1 MKLKNTHI
9 FLITFNVS
17 PSNIF
22 AKSIG
27 VSYLMDESLDQLVMN
42 ISLSISFI
50 WNQFLQN
57 KNKNRQTID
66 SSNILNVVQ
75 SPMQKYTLPLKMFNK
90 KLIFNFFFHPQVMMI
105 VMNMVGTLMSH
116 F

>member
-1 MKLKNTHI
+1 M

-27 VSYLMDESLDQLVMN
+27 ISYLVDESLEQLLVMN
-42 ISLSISFI
+42 ISLSIPST

-57 KNKNRQTID
+57 KNKIRQTID
-66 SSNILNVVQ
+66 SNSILNVVQ
-75 SPMQKYTLPLKMFNK
+75 SPMQK
-90 KLIFNFFFHPQVMMI
+90 
-105 VMNMVGTLMSH
+105 
-116 F
+116 

>member
-1 MKLKNTHI
+1 
-9 FLITFNVS
+9 
-17 PSNIF
+17 
-22 AKSIG
+22 
-27 VSYLMDESLDQLVMN
+27 MDESFDQLVMN
-42 ISLSISFI
+42 ISLSIWFI

-75 SPMQKYTLPLKMFNK
+75 SPMQKYTLSLKMFNK

>member
-1 MKLKNTHI
+1 MILMSNSQMKLKNTQI

-22 AKSIG
+22 AKSID
-27 VSYLMDESLDQLVMN
+27 VSYLMDESLDQLWVMN

-66 SSNILNVVQ
+66 SSNILNVV
-75 SPMQKYTLPLKMFNK
+75 L
-90 KLIFNFFFHPQVMMI
+90 H
-105 VMNMVGTLMSH
+105 
-116 F
+116 

>member
-1 MKLKNTHI
+1 MILMSNSQMKLKNTQI

-22 AKSIG
+22 AKSID
-27 VSYLMDESLDQLVMN
+27 VSYLMDESLDQLWVMN

-66 SSNILNVVQ
+66 SSNILNVVLQ
-75 SPMQKYTLPLKMFNK
+75 CKST
-90 KLIFNFFFHPQVMMI
+90 H
-105 VMNMVGTLMSH
+105 SH
-116 F
+116 

>member
-1 MKLKNTHI
+1 MSNSQMKLKNTHM

-27 VSYLMDESLDQLVMN
+27 ISYLVDELLEQLFVMN
-42 ISLSISFI
+42 ISLSIPFT

-57 KNKNRQTID
+57 KNKIRQTID
-66 SSNILNVVQ
+66 SNSILNVVQ
-75 SPMQKYTLPLKMFNK
+75 SPMQK
-90 KLIFNFFFHPQVMMI
+90 
-105 VMNMVGTLMSH
+105 
-116 F
+116 

>member
-1 MKLKNTHI
+1 MKLKNTHM

-27 VSYLMDESLDQLVMN
+27 ISYLVDESLEQLLVMN
-42 ISLSISFI
+42 ISLSIPST

-57 KNKNRQTID
+57 KNKIRQTID
-66 SSNILNVVQ
+66 SNSILNVVQ
-75 SPMQKYTLPLKMFNK
+75 SPMQK
-90 KLIFNFFFHPQVMMI
+90 
-105 VMNMVGTLMSH
+105 
-116 F
+116 

>member
-1 MKLKNTHI
+1 MSNSQMKLKNTHM

-27 VSYLMDESLDQLVMN
+27 ISYLVDESLEQLLVMN
-42 ISLSISFI
+42 ISLSIPST

-57 KNKNRQTID
+57 KNKIRQTID
-66 SSNILNVVQ
+66 SNSILNVVQ
-75 SPMQKYTLPLKMFNK
+75 SPMQK
-90 KLIFNFFFHPQVMMI
+90 
-105 VMNMVGTLMSH
+105 
-116 F
+116 

>member
-1 MKLKNTHI
+1 MKLKNTQI

-22 AKSIG
+22 AKSID
-27 VSYLMDESLDQLVMN
+27 VSYLMDESLDQLWVMN

-66 SSNILNVVQ
+66 SSNILNVV
-75 SPMQKYTLPLKMFNK
+75 L
-90 KLIFNFFFHPQVMMI
+90 H
-105 VMNMVGTLMSH
+105 
-116 F
+116 